1 MGQRFRLKA
10 SVDISGY
17 SPQEQ
22 VILKA
27 MKKYGM
33 ILADNSGN
41 KNIWSLSAVQDSR
54 WDLDSSTFTGIHGS
68 DFEAVDESS
77 LMIDKDS
84 GKARVIPDVS
94 STPAMVKTPVPAP
107 NGGSDQSDTGTG
119 EMAIVFACIGIL
131 AICCYWGLSKK

>member
-1 MGQRFRLKA
+1 
-10 SVDISGY
+10 
-17 SPQEQ
+17 
-22 VILKA
+22 

-54 WDLDSSTFTGIHGS
+54 WDLDSRTFTGIHGS

-84 GKARVIPDVS
+84 GKAQVTPEVS
-94 STPAMVKTPVPAP
+94 STLTPAKTPTPEP
-107 NGGSDQSDTGTG
+107 TGGQSDLPNNGIV
-119 EMAIVFACIGIL
+119 EMAIAFACIGIM
-131 AICCYWGLSKK
+131 AICIYKGLLEK